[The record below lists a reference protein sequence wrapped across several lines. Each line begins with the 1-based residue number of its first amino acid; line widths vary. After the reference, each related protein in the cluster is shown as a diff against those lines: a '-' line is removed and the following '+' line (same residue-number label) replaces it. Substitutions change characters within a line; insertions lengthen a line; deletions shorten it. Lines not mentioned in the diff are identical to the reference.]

1 MGHDGLKLTATDVAK
16 LGDLYLHHG
25 RSNTTQ
31 LVPAAWVHEA
41 TRPDMAFP
49 DGCYGYQW
57 WTLPVDGHKSF
68 AALGYG
74 GQVLWVIPD
83 LKLILVIL
91 ADPNGPSSNPVPFDV
106 LRQELPD
113 IVLPALP

>member
-1 MGHDGLKLTATDVAK
+1 
-16 LGDLYLHHG
+16 
-25 RSNTTQ
+25 
-31 LVPAAWVHEA
+31 
-41 TRPDMAFP
+41 MAFP
-49 DGCYGYQW
+49 DGGYGYQW

-68 AALGYG
+68 AALAYG
-74 GQVLWVIPD
+74 GQVLWVMSD

-91 ADPNGPSSNPVPFDV
+91 ADPNGPSNNPVPFDS